1 MTLESTMLVRYT
13 EWILK
18 WRYLVIILSLVV
30 VGIVG
35 SGAPNLMPFSNDYR
49 VFFSKDNPQL
59 NAFENLQNTYTKD
72 DNVMFVISP
81 KNAKVFTPE
90 TLAAVQAITLE
101 AWQIPHSIRVDS
113 ITNFQHTYAEEDD
126 LIVDDLV
133 LEPESMSQDELIYA
147 KSVALNEPILA
158 KRLIS
163 ENTAHTG
170 VNVTIQLPG
179 KDQMKENPETVAYA
193 RKMLTEAKEKYPEID
208 FRLAGMT
215 MMNNAFPEASQSDGQ
230 TLIPIA
236 FAVII
241 VVLLLLLKGLS
252 GTAAT
257 LILVICSIVIGM
269 GAGGHM
275 GIKLTPPSASAPII
289 ILTIAIAG
297 AVHLLVTM
305 LQEIHKGMSK
315 HDAIVESMRVNFMPI
330 FLTSITTAMGFLSL
344 NSSDAPPFADLGN
357 MSTFGVLGAF
367 LLTVTFLPAIMF
379 ILPIHAKHFVAGT
392 SVMDKLGN
400 FVVEKRKVLL
410 TTFSL
415 TVLFFIAMIPQNDLN
430 DVFVNYFDESVEFR
444 RDTDFTTQNL
454 TGTYT
459 ISYSINSGEK
469 EGVSRPE
476 FLAKVEK
483 FSDWYEQQDETIHVS
498 TITDT
503 FKRLNKN
510 MHGDDESFY
519 KLPDSKALGAQYLL
533 LYEMSLPYGLDLN
546 NQIDVAKQST
556 KVNVVLKTIS
566 SNELLSLE
574 KRANDWMKKNTPEL
588 VTDGASPSIMFAH
601 IGKRNITS
609 MLTGTTIALVLI
621 SLVLIVALKSV
632 KYGLISLIPNLFP
645 AGVAFGV
652 WGLVVGEVGLALSV
666 VTAMTLGIVVDDTVH
681 FISKYIRAREEKGLD
696 SQQAVRYAFKNVGV
710 ALWVTSVVLISGFM
724 ILAQSS
730 FELNSGMGLM
740 TSIIIAIALILDFLL
755 LPPLLMAIDS
765 DKNSA
770 DADDIDNKNQSSVN
784 LNNKA
789 A

>member
-1 MTLESTMLVRYT
+1 MIALSIVAVG
-13 EWILK
+13 
-18 WRYLVIILSLVV
+18 VI
-30 VGIVG
+30 G

-49 VFFSKDNPQL
+49 VFFSDDNPQL

-72 DNVMFVISP
+72 DNILFVVSP
-81 KNAKVFTPE
+81 KNANVFTPE

-113 ITNFQHTYAEEDD
+113 VTNFQHTYAEEDD

-133 LEPESMSQDELIYA
+133 VDPESMTKQDLQYASQA
-147 KSVALNEPILA
+147 ALKEPTLA
-158 KRLIS
+158 RRLVS
-163 ENTAHTG
+163 DNTAHTG
-170 VNVTIQLPG
+170 INVTIQLPG
-179 KDQMKENPETVAYA
+179 KDVMNENPQSVAYA
-193 RKMLTEAKEKYPEID
+193 RKMLADAKIKYPEID
-208 FRLAGMT
+208 FRLAGMS
-215 MMNNAFPEASQSDGQ
+215 MMNNAFPEASQADGK

-236 FAVII
+236 FGVII

-257 LILVICSIVIGM
+257 LILVIFSIIIGM
-269 GAGGHM
+269 GAGGHI

-330 FLTSITTAMGFLSL
+330 SLTSITTALGFLSL
-344 NSSDAPPFADLGN
+344 NFSDAPPFGDLGN

-367 LLTVTFLPAIMF
+367 ILTVTFLPAIMF
-379 ILPIHAKHFVAGT
+379 ILPIKAKHFVAGT
-392 SVMDKLGN
+392 GVMDKLGD
-400 FVVEKRKVLL
+400 FVVEKRKILL
-410 TTFSL
+410 ISL
-415 TVLFFIAMIPQNDLN
+415 SLGVLFFIAMIPQNDLN

-469 EGVSRPE
+469 EGVSQPE

-483 FSDWYEQQDETIHVS
+483 FADWYKLQDEALHVS

-510 MHGDDESFY
+510 MHADDQAFY
-519 KLPDSKALGAQYLL
+519 KLPDSRELGAQYLL

-556 KVNVVLKTIS
+556 KVNVVLKTVS
-566 SNELLSLE
+566 SNELLDLE
-574 KRANDWMKKNTPEL
+574 KRANNWMKLNIPDL

-601 IGKRNITS
+601 IGKRNIIS
-609 MLTGTTIALVLI
+609 MIVGTTIALILI
-621 SLVLIVALKSV
+621 SLILIVALRSV

-645 AGVAFGV
+645 AGVAFGI

-666 VTAMTLGIVVDDTVH
+666 VTAMTLGIVVDDSVH
-681 FISKYIRAREEKGLD
+681 FISKYIRARKEKGLD

-710 ALWVTSVVLISGFM
+710 ALWVTSVVLIAGFM

-765 DKNSA
+765 DKASKA
-770 DADDIDNKNQSSVN
+770 TIDSDTNNQPSVN
-784 LNNKA
+784 LNKNNRA

>member
-1 MTLESTMLVRYT
+1 MLVRYT

-18 WRYLVIILSLVV
+18 WRYLVIVLSLVM
-30 VGIVG
+30 VGVIG

-59 NAFENLQNTYTKD
+59 NAFENLQDTYTKD

-90 TLAAVQAITLE
+90 NLTAIQAITEE

-126 LIVDDLV
+126 LIVDDLI
-133 LEPESMSQDELIYA
+133 LEPASMTQQQLSYA
-147 KSVALNEPILA
+147 KQVALKEPVLA
-158 KRLIS
+158 ARLIS
-163 ENTAHTG
+163 LNTAHTG
-170 VNVTIQLPG
+170 VNVTVQLPG

-193 RKMLTEAKEKYPEID
+193 RKMLAEAKDKYPEID
-208 FRLAGMT
+208 IRLAGMV
-215 MMNNAFPEASQSDGQ
+215 MMNNAFPEASQADGQ
-230 TLIPIA
+230 TLIPMAFGVIA
-236 FAVII
+236 VA
-241 VVLLLLLKGLS
+241 LLLLLKGFS

-257 LILVICSIVIGM
+257 MILVFFSIIIGM
-269 GAGGHM
+269 GAGGHF

-305 LQEIHKGMSK
+305 LQEIHKGTSK

-330 FLTSITTAMGFLSL
+330 FLTTITTALGFLSL
-344 NSSDAPPFADLGN
+344 NSSDAPPFGDLGN

-367 LLTVTFLPAIMF
+367 FLTVTFLPAIMF
-379 ILPIHAKHFVAGT
+379 ILPIHAKHFIAGT
-392 SVMDKLGN
+392 GVMDKLGD
-400 FVVEKRKVLL
+400 FVVKRRNALLISL
-410 TTFSL
+410 TTL
-415 TVLFFIAMIPQNDLN
+415 VLIFIAMIPQNELN
-430 DVFVNYFDESVEFR
+430 DVFVNYFDESIEFR
-444 RDTDFTTQNL
+444 RDTDFTTNNL

-459 ISYSINSGEK
+459 IAYSLDSGEK
-469 EGVSRPE
+469 EGVSKPQ
-476 FLAKVEK
+476 FLSQVEK
-483 FSDWYEQQDETIHVS
+483 FSEWYETQDEVLHVS

-519 KLPDSKALGAQYLL
+519 KLPDNKELGAQYLL

-566 SNELLSLE
+566 SNELLALE
-574 KRANDWMKKNTPEL
+574 QRANDWMNQNTPEI
-588 VTDGASPSIMFAH
+588 TTAGASPSIMFAH
-601 IGKRNITS
+601 IGRRNIIS
-609 MLTGTTIALVLI
+609 MLTGTTAALILI
-621 SLVLIVALKSV
+621 SLILIIALKSV

-645 AGVAFGV
+645 AGVAFGI
-652 WGLVVGEVGLALSV
+652 WGLVVGEVGLALSI
-666 VTAMTLGIVVDDTVH
+666 VTAMTLGIVVDDTIH
-681 FISKYIRAREEKGLD
+681 FMSKYIRARKEKGLN
-696 SQQAVRYAFKNVGV
+696 SQDAVRYAFKNVGV
-710 ALWVTSVVLISGFM
+710 ALWVTSAVLISGFM
-724 ILAQSS
+724 ILAQSN

-740 TSIIIAIALILDFLL
+740 TSIIIAVALFLDFML

-765 DKNSA
+765 DK
-770 DADDIDNKNQSSVN
+770 DNKT
-784 LNNKA
+784 A
-789 A
+789 

>member
-1 MTLESTMLVRYT
+1 MLVRYT

-18 WRYLVIILSLVV
+18 WRYLVILLSLVM
-30 VGIVG
+30 VGIIG

-59 NAFENLQNTYTKD
+59 NAFENLQDTYTKD

-81 KNAKVFTPE
+81 KNGNVFTVKN
-90 TLAAVQAITLE
+90 LSAIQAITEE

-113 ITNFQHTYAEEDD
+113 VTNFQHTYAEEDD

-133 LEPESMSQDELIYA
+133 PEPESMDEAKLNYA
-147 KSVALNEPILA
+147 KQVALKEPALA
-158 KRLIS
+158 ARLLS
-163 ENTAHTG
+163 LDGAHTG
-170 VNVTIQLPG
+170 INVTVQLPG

-193 RKMLTEAKEKYPEID
+193 RKMLAEAREAYPDID
-208 FRLAGMT
+208 FRLAGMV
-215 MMNNAFPEASQSDGQ
+215 MMNNAFPEASQADGK
-230 TLIPIA
+230 TLIPMAFGVIA
-236 FAVII
+236 
-241 VVLLLLLKGLS
+241 VVLLLLLKGFS

-257 LILVICSIVIGM
+257 IILVICSIIIGM
-269 GAGGHM
+269 GAGGHF

-330 FLTSITTAMGFLSL
+330 FLTTITTAMGFLSL
-344 NSSDAPPFADLGN
+344 NSSDAPPFGDLGN

-367 LLTVTFLPAIMF
+367 VLTVTFLPAIMF
-379 ILPIHAKHFVAGT
+379 ILPIHAKHFIAGT
-392 SVMDKLGN
+392 GVMDSIGN
-400 FVVEKRKVLL
+400 FVVKQRKVLL
-410 TTFSL
+410 SSL
-415 TVLFFIAMIPQNDLN
+415 TVLVLIFISMIPQNDLN
-430 DVFVNYFDESVEFR
+430 DIFVNYFDKSIEFR
-444 RDTDFTTQNL
+444 RDTDFTTKNL

-459 ISYSINSGEK
+459 IAYSLDSGEK

-476 FLAKVEK
+476 FLAQVEK
-483 FSDWYEQQDETIHVS
+483 FARWYETQDEALHVS

-510 MHGDDESFY
+510 MHGDDEAY
-519 KLPDSKALGAQYLL
+519 YRLPDNRELAAQYLL

-556 KVNVVLKTIS
+556 KVNVILKTIS
-566 SNELLSLE
+566 SNELLALE
-574 KRANDWMKKNTPEL
+574 QRTNDWMKKNTPDI

-601 IGKRNITS
+601 IGKRNIIS
-609 MLTGTTIALVLI
+609 MLSGTTIALVLI
-621 SLVLIVALKSV
+621 SLVLIIALKSV

-645 AGVAFGV
+645 AGVAFGI
-652 WGLVVGEVGLALSV
+652 WGLFVGEVGLALSI
-666 VTAMTLGIVVDDTVH
+666 VTAMTLGIVVDDTIH
-681 FISKYIRAREEKGLD
+681 FMSKYIRARKEKGLN
-696 SQQAVRYAFKNVGV
+696 SQDAVRYAFKNVGV
-710 ALWVTSVVLISGFM
+710 ALWVTSAVLISGFM
-724 ILAQSS
+724 ILAQSN

-740 TSIIIAIALILDFLL
+740 TSIIIAVALVLDFLL

-765 DKNSA
+765 DKE
-770 DADDIDNKNQSSVN
+770 NK
-784 LNNKA
+784 KA
-789 A
+789 

>member
-1 MTLESTMLVRYT
+1 MLVRYT

-18 WRYLVIILSLVV
+18 WRYLVILLSLVM
-30 VGIVG
+30 VGIIG

-59 NAFENLQNTYTKD
+59 NAFENLQDTYTKD

-81 KNAKVFTPE
+81 KNGNVFTVKN
-90 TLAAVQAITLE
+90 LSAIQAITEE

-113 ITNFQHTYAEEDD
+113 VTNFQHTYAEEDD

-133 LEPESMSQDELIYA
+133 LEPESMDEAKLNYA
-147 KSVALNEPILA
+147 KQVALKEPALA
-158 KRLIS
+158 ARLLS
-163 ENTAHTG
+163 LDGAHTG
-170 VNVTIQLPG
+170 INVTVQLPG

-193 RKMLTEAKEKYPEID
+193 RKMLAEAREAYPDID
-208 FRLAGMT
+208 FRLAGMV
-215 MMNNAFPEASQSDGQ
+215 MMNNAFPEASQADGK
-230 TLIPIA
+230 TLIPMAFGVIA
-236 FAVII
+236 
-241 VVLLLLLKGLS
+241 VVLLLLLKGFS

-257 LILVICSIVIGM
+257 IILVICSIIIGM
-269 GAGGHM
+269 GAGGHF

-330 FLTSITTAMGFLSL
+330 FLTTITTAMGFLSL
-344 NSSDAPPFADLGN
+344 NSSDAPPFGDLGN

-367 LLTVTFLPAIMF
+367 VLTVTFLPAIMF
-379 ILPIHAKHFVAGT
+379 ILPIHAKHFIAGT
-392 SVMDKLGN
+392 GVMDSIGN
-400 FVVEKRKVLL
+400 FVVKQRKVLL
-410 TTFSL
+410 SSL
-415 TVLFFIAMIPQNDLN
+415 TVLVLIFISMIPQNDLN
-430 DVFVNYFDESVEFR
+430 DIFVNYFDKSIEFR
-444 RDTDFTTQNL
+444 RDTDFTTKNL

-459 ISYSINSGEK
+459 IAYSLDSGEK

-476 FLAKVEK
+476 FLAQVEK
-483 FSDWYEQQDETIHVS
+483 FARWYETQDEALHVS

-510 MHGDDESFY
+510 MHGDDEAY
-519 KLPDSKALGAQYLL
+519 YRLPDNRELAAQYLL

-566 SNELLSLE
+566 SNELLALE
-574 KRANDWMKKNTPEL
+574 QRANDWMKKNTPDI

-601 IGKRNITS
+601 IGKRNIIS
-609 MLTGTTIALVLI
+609 MLSGTTIALVLI
-621 SLVLIVALKSV
+621 SLVLIIALKSV

-645 AGVAFGV
+645 AGVAFGI
-652 WGLVVGEVGLALSV
+652 WGLIVGEVGLALSI
-666 VTAMTLGIVVDDTVH
+666 VTAMTLGIVVDDTIH
-681 FISKYIRAREEKGLD
+681 FMSKYIRARKEKGLN
-696 SQQAVRYAFKNVGV
+696 SQDAVRYAFKNVGV
-710 ALWVTSVVLISGFM
+710 ALWVTSAVLISGFM
-724 ILAQSS
+724 ILAQSN

-740 TSIIIAIALILDFLL
+740 TSIIIAVALVLDFLL

-765 DKNSA
+765 DKE
-770 DADDIDNKNQSSVN
+770 NK
-784 LNNKA
+784 KA
-789 A
+789 

>member
-1 MTLESTMLVRYT
+1 MLVRYT

-18 WRYLVIILSLVV
+18 WRYLVILLALVM
-30 VGIVG
+30 VGFAG

-49 VFFSKDNPQL
+49 VFFSDDNPQL
-59 NAFENLQNTYTKD
+59 NAFENMQNTYTKD
-72 DNVMFVISP
+72 DNVLFVISP
-81 KNAKVFTPE
+81 KNGNVFTPE
-90 TLAAVQAITLE
+90 NLAAVQAITEE

-113 ITNFQHTYAEEDD
+113 VTNFQHTYAEEDD

-133 LEPESMSQDELIYA
+133 VETDGLSNDDLNYIKQ
-147 KSVALNEPILA
+147 VALKEPMLA

-163 ENTAHTG
+163 ENSAHTG
-170 VNVTIQLPG
+170 INVTIQLPG
-179 KDQMKENPETVAYA
+179 VDQMKENPQTVAYS
-193 RKMLTEAKEKYPEID
+193 RKMLAEAKAKYPEID
-208 FRLAGMT
+208 FRLAGMA
-215 MMNNAFPEASQSDGQ
+215 MMNNAFPEASQADGQ
-230 TLIPIA
+230 TLIPMA
-236 FAVII
+236 FGVII
-241 VVLLLLLKGLS
+241 VVLLLLLKGFS

-257 LILVICSIVIGM
+257 VILVLCSIVIGM
-269 GAGGHM
+269 GMGGHT

-330 FLTSITTAMGFLSL
+330 FLTSITTALGFLSL

-357 MSTFGVLGAF
+357 MSTYGVLGAF
-367 LLTVTFLPAIMF
+367 ILTITFLPAIMY
-379 ILPIHAKHFVAGT
+379 ILPIKAKHFVAGT
-392 SVMDKLGN
+392 GVMEKLGN

-410 TTFSL
+410 TSFTL
-415 TVLFFIAMIPQNDLN
+415 AVLFFIAMIPQNALN
-430 DVFVNYFDESVEFR
+430 DVFVNYFDKSVEFR
-444 RDTDFTTQNL
+444 LDTDFTTQNL

-459 ISYSINSGEK
+459 IAYSLNSGEK

-476 FLAKVEK
+476 FLAEVEK
-483 FSDWYEQQDETIHVS
+483 FSDWYKQQPETIHVS

-510 MHGDDESFY
+510 MHGDDEAFY
-519 KLPDSKALGAQYLL
+519 KLPDSRELGAQYLL

-546 NQIDVAKQST
+546 NQIDVAKQAT
-556 KVNVVLKTIS
+556 KVNVVLETIS
-566 SNELLSLE
+566 SNELLALE
-574 KRANDWMKKNTPEL
+574 QRAKDWMQQNTPNL

-601 IGKRNITS
+601 IGKRNIIS

-621 SLVLIVALKSV
+621 SLILIVALRSV
-632 KYGLISLIPNLFP
+632 KYGLISLMPNLFP
-645 AGVAFGV
+645 AGVAFGI

-681 FISKYIRAREEKGLD
+681 FISKYIRARKEKGLD
-696 SQQAVRYAFKNVGV
+696 SQEAVKYAFNNVGI
-710 ALWVTSVVLISGFM
+710 ALWVTSLVLIAGFM

-765 DKNSA
+765 K
-770 DADDIDNKNQSSVN
+770 KEKQS
-784 LNNKA
+784 
-789 A
+789 